1 MMKLLT
7 TKEWFTA
14 IKMFLVSI
22 PLEISSFLIAPFLYF
37 FIDKKTGFLPKWLS
51 WYDEPNYGAFG
62 DYGWKQSHFK
72 EPDNR
77 TWWAVTRWYWRN
89 RINGYQIDKQGYN
102 VEKTDISTLRILGD
116 PNATSIRGR
125 ADTFCVVRVKDT
137 SQKEYFALYYEK
149 KWCKYFYLRMYIG
162 WKLMDISN
170 MKTASDI
177 GNWISRRKSEG
188 KSTTLESVFSI
199 NPFKKLGQTV
209 IL

>member
-1 MMKLLT
+1 MKLLT
-7 TKEWFTA
+7 TKEWLIA

-37 FIDKKTGFLPKWLS
+37 FVDKKTGFLPKWLS

>member
-1 MMKLLT
+1 MKLLT

>member
-1 MMKLLT
+1 MKLLT
-7 TKEWFTA
+7 TKEWLIA

-37 FIDKKTGFLPKWLS
+37 FVDKKTGFLPKWLS

-102 VEKTDISTLRILGD
+102 VLKHNISNFIVEGNSYATDIRGKSDTYCL
-116 PNATSIRGR
+116 IRTR
-125 ADTFCVVRVKDT
+125 NIENKD
-137 SQKEYFALYYEK
+137 YFSLYYEK
-149 KWCKYFYLRMYIG
+149 KWCKFFYIRMYIG
-162 WKLMDISN
+162 WKLMDLSN
-170 MKTASDI
+170 AKTGIDI
-177 GNWISRRKSEG
+177 HNWIESRKVKGRL
-188 KSTTLESVFSI
+188 TTLESVFSI
-199 NPFKKLGQTV
+199 NPFKKV
-209 IL
+209 PN